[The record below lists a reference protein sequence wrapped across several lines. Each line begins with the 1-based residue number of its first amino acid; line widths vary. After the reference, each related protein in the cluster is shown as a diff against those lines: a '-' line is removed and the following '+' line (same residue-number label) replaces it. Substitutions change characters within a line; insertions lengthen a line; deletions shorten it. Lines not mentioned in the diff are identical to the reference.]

1 MSSRALACVLTL
13 LAASALRAAP
23 LAKAPSS
30 LSSSSSSSSPSA
42 AAALGHV
49 EAPACSGTNV
59 QLGAMSAGELFYI
72 PCATSAMAGGG
83 VWVHDV
89 NVSNAQGAVL
99 GVFNTDGPDCVN
111 LESSYSSYST
121 STSSA
126 PAIVFTGAPCQN
138 APACC
143 TVVRCNAVNGA
154 RGCPGVAASFAF
166 YRPSSGGAGLLSAAA
181 VVALATVL
189 PLCCCFCVIGC
200 ACRAH
205 RLGRLRRDGGLGQQ
219 QALVEYAVVQPQAP
233 MAVYIAQPPPP
244 PQQQQQQQYQQQWA
258 PAQQQWAPAQQ
269 WQQPGQH
276 FAQQPQWAPMAP
288 LAPTPQQ
295 QHPQWAPSQQQQ
307 YPAYAPPPA
316 HFPTAPPQFASA
328 PPASST
334 YK

>member
-166 YRPSSGGAGLLSAAA
+166 YGTFSLPPRPAHLR
-181 VVALATVL
+181 T
-189 PLCCCFCVIGC
+189 PLCSR
-200 ACRAH
+200 RALKSALRGRPQDWLTCSPLQLQTPLCIWRAQPYVFHLARALRCPAIQCPCIRRTRH
-205 RLGRLRRDGGLGQQ
+205 RLC
-219 QALVEYAVVQPQAP
+219 
-233 MAVYIAQPPPP
+233 
-244 PQQQQQQQYQQQWA
+244 
-258 PAQQQWAPAQQ
+258 
-269 WQQPGQH
+269 
-276 FAQQPQWAPMAP
+276 
-288 LAPTPQQ
+288 
-295 QHPQWAPSQQQQ
+295 
-307 YPAYAPPPA
+307 
-316 HFPTAPPQFASA
+316 
-328 PPASST
+328 
-334 YK
+334 